1 MKRLLKAVAVV
12 TSVVAVT
19 LTVGLP
25 AQASV
30 SQGYIS
36 GGGTVT
42 DDWGDEGELSRS
54 TFPNSSATGIWQ
66 KVLYADGYLT
76 VNDIDC
82 RFGQNTESA
91 TRRWQAAR
99 SLGDDGRVG
108 TLTFGRADNQLR
120 ATGDPEIFRYDGTS
134 RDEYFLR
141 VNGRYE
147 LFPGHVAYYRS
158 ISSAC

>member
-1 MKRLLKAVAVV
+1 MKRLFKVVAVV
-12 TSVVAVT
+12 SSVVA
-19 LTVGLP
+19 LTFSMGAA

-36 GGGTVT
+36 GAGTVT

-82 RFGQNTESA
+82 RFGQDTEAA

-108 TLTFGRADNQLR
+108 PQTFGRADNQLR
-120 ATGDPEIFRYDGTS
+120 ATSDPEIFRYDGTA